1 VNRGRGA
8 TVWFTGLPGAGKT
21 TLSCAVER
29 ALMDADHVAYRL
41 DGDEV
46 RRTLCAD
53 LGFDRAA
60 RAENVRR
67 VACVARM
74 LADAGVIAL
83 VALISPY
90 ESDRA
95 AARELH
101 EQADL
106 RFIEVY
112 VDTPVEVC
120 RQRDPKGLYAG
131 AVAGDVHLLTGVDD
145 PYERPQR
152 PDLRLGPQPLEQ
164 SVRAVLD
171 VLARDGVLTTSSKQ

>member
-1 VNRGRGA
+1 MNRSHGA

-21 TLSCAVER
+21 TLASAVER
-29 ALMDADHVAYRL
+29 ALLSSDHAVYRL
-41 DGDEV
+41 DGDEL
-46 RRTLCAD
+46 RRTICAD

-60 RAENVRR
+60 RGENVRR
-67 VACVARM
+67 VAHIARM

-95 AARELH
+95 AARQLH
-101 EQADL
+101 QQADL
-106 RFIEVY
+106 RFIEVH

-131 AVAGDVHLLTGVDD
+131 AMAGDVHLLTGVDD
-145 PYERPQR
+145 PYEP
-152 PDLRLGPQPLEQ
+152 PEHPELRLGPQPLED

-171 VLARDGVLTTSSKQ
+171 VLARDGVLTTSSQ